1 MGLNNAGQLIAR
13 SWAGNGNTVI
23 VMGSS
28 LPLHSWTHVVSTY
41 SFSAGL
47 RLYVNGSLCNSS
59 SSFAF
64 VGSGGPNYIFV
75 GSARAATNSSWWP
88 EIAGQYSGA
97 VDELQVYS
105 RELTANEVNEL
116 ANA

>member
-1 MGLNNAGQLIAR
+1 MG
-13 SWAGNGNTVI
+13 
-23 VMGSS
+23 
-28 LPLHSWTHVVSTY
+28 PLVPLRSWTHVVLSY
-41 SFSAGL
+41 SFASSL
-47 RLYVNGSLCNSS
+47 RLCVNGSLCNSS

-75 GSARAATNSSWWP
+75 GSARAATNSSPWP

-116 ANA
+116 ANT